1 MENVSEWFMVIC
13 LLHKLTVGFA
23 VIGIINGVFIQETF
37 RVAAQDDFIMMHQK
51 EAATRTHMSKMERL
65 FKAGDTSGN
74 GFLDKT
80 EFLQLIQ
87 NLEVNTW
94 LSSMGLEVGDA
105 DALFEFMDTD
115 GDSKVS
121 VQELVHGVEM
131 LKGTARSLDLVMCL
145 SKQDE
150 MYQALQDAFPEIQ
163 QRLKERHRSRHS
175 LKSRWAPNEDAA
187 VGPSSSPATSP

>member
-1 MENVSEWFMVIC
+1 M
-13 LLHKLTVGFA
+13 G
-23 VIGIINGVFIQETF
+23 IGIINGVFIQETF

-51 EAATRTHMSKMERL
+51 EAATRTHMSKMKRL
-65 FKAGDTSGN
+65 FTAGDTSGN
-74 GFLDKT
+74 GFLDKM

-87 NLEVNTW
+87 NVEVNTW

-115 GDSKVS
+115 GDSRVS

-163 QRLKERHRSRHS
+163 QRLKERRRSRQS
-175 LKSRWAPNEDAA
+175 LKSRWAPN
-187 VGPSSSPATSP
+187 